1 MARKIAPEIEL
12 IGKIFVVTTKVFPNV
27 AKEGH
32 PLFRV
37 NLWIAGRRF
46 PQPAPAFEVGL
57 TDREVRLT
65 NRVPPVMFG
74 VTVSWQGSAGQ
85 LELLFMIGSFNP
97 LQRQS
102 GLRVSGILFLNM
114 L

>member
-1 MARKIAPEIEL
+1 MFLNALDKR
-12 IGKIFVVTTKVFPNV
+12 
-27 AKEGH
+27 H
-32 PLFRV
+32 PLFAV
-37 NLWIAGRRF
+37 NLWITGTSL

-85 LELLFMIGSFNP
+85 LELLFMIGS
-97 LQRQS
+97 LQPVTKAVRS
-102 GLRVSGILFLNM
+102 SSFRNFVSKHALTR
-114 L
+114 